1 MCYYTYYI
9 TVLGGLSV
17 HYTYYR
23 VDFLYRNKSLHALL
37 VSFRKNKHS
46 EVYEFQF

>member
-9 TVLGGLSV
+9 TVLGGLSL
-17 HYTYYR
+17 HDTYYR